1 MNQQQLRKY
10 DIISIGS
17 DYMEKFYLE
26 VPSIERKEEALDYL
40 NEHIKYKSE
49 MNCTGSMD
57 RCLNKWTYEQ
67 WLDELKKKQNQ
78 EYMDSIGWAPSLTYF
93 LIRENDNKII
103 GMINLR
109 YNITKEILA
118 KGCSHIGYGIRPTE
132 RRKGYNKINLYLGLL
147 EEQRLGE
154 KKVLLE
160 CIADNQGSNKTII
173 ALGGILEKS
182 EIDDWDNEL
191 TNYYWIDV
199 DKSIEEYRSNYIQ
212 FISKKIK

>member
-1 MNQQQLRKY
+1 M
-10 DIISIGS
+10 
-17 DYMEKFYLE
+17 
-26 VPSIERKEEALDYL
+26 
-40 NEHIKYKSE
+40 
-49 MNCTGSMD
+49 
-57 RCLNKWTYEQ
+57 
-67 WLDELKKKQNQ
+67 
-78 EYMDSIGWAPSLTYF
+78 
-93 LIRENDNKII
+93 
-103 GMINLR
+103 
-109 YNITKEILA
+109 
-118 KGCSHIGYGIRPTE
+118 
-132 RRKGYNKINLYLGLL
+132 YLGLL

-199 DKSIEEYRSNYIQ
+199 DNSIEEYRSNYIQ

>member
-1 MNQQQLRKY
+1 MELKY
-10 DIISIGS
+10 DDVFFHINRWHWGRSIDIVKDDGTAIVCVKF
-17 DYMEKFYLE
+17 DEKYF
-26 VPSIERKEEALDYL
+26 PK
-40 NEHIKYKSE
+40 
-49 MNCTGSMD
+49 TGS
-57 RCLNKWTYEQ
+57 
-67 WLDELKKKQNQ
+67 
-78 EYMDSIGWAPSLTYF
+78 I
-93 LIRENDNKII
+93 
-103 GMINLR
+103 
-109 YNITKEILA
+109 
-118 KGCSHIGYGIRPTE
+118 YGLSVLSTE